1 MIMDKRQDKN
11 SEDSRRESRRAT
23 RQLHSAMQVE
33 INGGG
38 GGEKD

>member
-1 MIMDKRQDKN
+1 VGEGVVQEM
-11 SEDSRRESRRAT
+11 EDSRRESRRAT
-23 RQLHSAMQVE
+23 GQLHNAMQVE